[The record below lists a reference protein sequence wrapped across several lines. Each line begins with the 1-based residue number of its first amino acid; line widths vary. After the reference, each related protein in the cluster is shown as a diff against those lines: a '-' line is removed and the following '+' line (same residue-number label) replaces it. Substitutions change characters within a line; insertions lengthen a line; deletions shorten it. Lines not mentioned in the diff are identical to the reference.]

1 MRGKKDSI
9 SLSTSTEPAPWQAT
23 GPGSR
28 AVRGVSRTVGQAEKR
43 EAKPP
48 PATSSGG
55 GQGWDLVMVAVEPSR
70 LLPDRH
76 GGSWW
81 FYTPG

>member
-1 MRGKKDSI
+1 MRGEGQHLLERPHIYRACTMAGNRAWQQSSQRGVEDS
-9 SLSTSTEPAPWQAT
+9 
-23 GPGSR
+23 GPG
-28 AVRGVSRTVGQAEKR
+28 EKR

-55 GQGWDLVMVAVEPSR
+55 GQGWDLVIMVAVEPSR

-76 GGSWW
+76 GGS
-81 FYTPG
+81 